1 MANTLRVEKITA
13 EVQRAI
19 SEILRSEVHDT
30 RITEHFGSITRVEV
44 TRDLRHAKIFISVFG
59 DTEKQQAFMD
69 GLESA
74 KGFIRS
80 ALGQRMRLRHIPELH
95 FKLDLSLERGAHV
108 LSLLDHMR
116 TQGQL

>member
-19 SEILRSEVHDT
+19 SEILRLEVHDT
-30 RITEHFGSITRVEV
+30 RVAEHFGSITRVEV

-59 DTEKQQAFMD
+59 DEEQKQAFMK

-80 ALGQRMRLRHIPELH
+80 ALGQRIRLRYIPELH
-95 FKLDLSLERGAHV
+95 FKLDMSLEKGAQV
-108 LSLLDHMR
+108 ISLLEHMR
-116 TQGQL
+116 AQGQL